1 MNLNNKKIL
10 ALVCLILT
18 LVFTAGCGAE
28 QTPYEINDAEGY
40 TVSVKYDANGG
51 VFTTNTSVI
60 VDSYNVSELGTKGEG
75 KAEIALLSPD
85 NAARGNDAFTAINN
99 GHFLAGW
106 YAERTETTDSEGNTV
121 YTYSGKWDFEND
133 RLAVDPSGDHS
144 ASEPVL
150 TLYAAWVPLF
160 QIEFYS
166 LESGEYMNAYTF
178 NPITDGD
185 IRLPALDEES
195 GSIELYDFPEN
206 PGYTFNGA
214 YYDAAGTQAVTTE
227 LVEHLGTVNQETGT
241 AENPVMKLYVD
252 WMEGEWYHIYNV
264 EQFLDNASVSG
275 SYVIHADLDFT
286 DEIWPS
292 SLMYGN
298 FKGTIQGNGHTFSNI
313 TIEQTNNSKVNAG
326 LFGNLTE
333 DASVSDLKLENLTF
347 TIKAGTRVAGASYGL
362 FAGSVSDKAEIS
374 GVEIL
379 SGTLQVDSGC
389 YFGSDDYVIG
399 LVSGMG
405 TTGIDA
411 SNVTT
416 AGVGDAPET
425 VVISVDGEEVSVE
438 FVTE

>member
-1 MNLNNKKIL
+1 M
-10 ALVCLILT
+10 
-18 LVFTAGCGAE
+18 
-28 QTPYEINDAEGY
+28 
-40 TVSVKYDANGG
+40 
-51 VFTTNTSVI
+51 
-60 VDSYNVSELGTKGEG
+60 
-75 KAEIALLSPD
+75 
-85 NAARGNDAFTAINN
+85 
-99 GHFLAGW
+99 
-106 YAERTETTDSEGNTV
+106 
-121 YTYSGKWDFEND
+121 
-133 RLAVDPSGDHS
+133 
-144 ASEPVL
+144 
-150 TLYAAWVPLF
+150 
-160 QIEFYS
+160 
-166 LESGEYMNAYTF
+166 
-178 NPITDGD
+178 
-185 IRLPALDEES
+185 
-195 GSIELYDFPEN
+195 
-206 PGYTFNGA
+206 
-214 YYDAAGTQAVTTE
+214 
-227 LVEHLGTVNQETGT
+227 EHPGTVNQETGT

-347 TIKAGTRVAGASYGL
+347 TIEAGTRVAGASYGL

-416 AGVGDAPET
+416 AGVGNAPET